1 LHLPEAFTLNITSQA
16 AQAINS
22 LTAGHPGAGLR
33 ISCRVDKPDG
43 GEVDLA
49 LSVVNSPADTDA
61 TVEDNRAQVFLE
73 DRVAPLLEDKT
84 LDVTTKEDTKEV
96 LFQLVRGQ
104 S

>member
-1 LHLPEAFTLNITSQA
+1 MNITSQA

-33 ISCRVDKPDG
+33 ISSRVNKPRG
-43 GEVDLA
+43 GEVDLT
-49 LSVVNSPADTDA
+49 LSIVSSPADTDA
-61 TVEDNRAQVFLE
+61 TVKDNGAQVFLE
-73 DRVAPLLEDKT
+73 DRVAPLLEDET
-84 LDVTTKEDTKEV
+84 LDVTTEEDTKEV